1 MQPSYRSY
9 LQSLANNT
17 GLPAQE
23 ARALLQVTG
32 DDQRVNDQFVS
43 DPYGYTKNDRGQI
56 SVQDD
61 TGENYWYGPQGIQSL
76 NTKYSTSYNNKYS
89 PQVQSWMD
97 QNSSTS
103 RLGGGGSTGGGSSYD
118 PNDLAFIDSQ
128 IGSVNQGIGQL
139 SNQRGIGLEN
149 ILNSWQEAEN
159 KRQADKAVAERDYNT
174 AKTDSTNSYLDS
186 RSGIRRDAGNMYQ
199 SGRRALG
206 AAGAGR
212 SSALDTLLPFVVG
225 KEAAMRFGETQDS
238 FGKNQ
243 RGLDTSWSDT
253 TRQYDEFGS
262 DLTNRKRLKEQELEQ
277 GILGKEA
284 SLQDQLAQL
293 QLQKSSL
300 MGGNAAQALAG
311 VAPIRDRISTILGQ
325 VDNLGKQYIGAVQ
338 PAGQV
343 KFQAPELASYD
354 YSKFAPVTAGQN
366 QPALGDYVSPLTSI
380 IQKRKELEK

>member
-1 MQPSYRSY
+1 MQPQYVGNNDFRGY
-9 LQSLANNT
+9 LAYLAQGNGGPGDAMASNALQFTGNDGGLDQGYLRQQAAGPSGNQAQDESSFNALYNQYSKYVGDRWNEYNSRNT
-17 GLPAQE
+17 GGTTLGA
-23 ARALLQVTG
+23 
-32 DDQRVNDQFVS
+32 
-43 DPYGYTKNDRGQI
+43 
-56 SVQDD
+56 
-61 TGENYWYGPQGIQSL
+61 
-76 NTKYSTSYNNKYS
+76 
-89 PQVQSWMD
+89 
-97 QNSSTS
+97 STS
-103 RLGGGGSTGGGSSYD
+103 RLGGGSTGGGSSYD

-128 IGSVNQGIGQL
+128 IGSVNQGIGRL
-139 SNQRGIGLEN
+139 GNQRGIGLEN

-174 AKTDSTNSYLDS
+174 AKTDSTNQYLDS

-212 SSALDTLLPFVVG
+212 SSALDVLLPFAVG

-262 DLTNRKRLKEQELEQ
+262 DLTNKKRLKEQELEQ
-277 GILGKEA
+277 GILGQEA

-325 VDNLGKQYIGAVQ
+325 VDNLGKQYTGAVQ